1 MVGGADLWTLC
12 TTAAQL
18 DTCVRLRANKL
29 GIQRR
34 PTKRGCRAGRL
45 VRQRHPAADINA
57 AESENETDAPY
68 STPIPVIYPSR
79 CRATRSAAR
88 CRSASLSVDN
98 TSATYRRP
106 DDECDNVSQSSSS
119 SAANKQ
125 DTTAC
130 GSWRSRAAS
139 HQTTSRQPSIL
150 RRRSCCVEQ
159 PAIRHSIR
167 TASTLSTFKN
177 RLKTHLFLPCVA

>member
-1 MVGGADLWTLC
+1 MMVGGADLWTLR

-34 PTKRGCRAGRL
+34 PNNRRGCLAGRL
-45 VRQRHPAADINA
+45 VRQRHPAADNNA
-57 AESENETDAPY
+57 AESEN
-68 STPIPVIYPSR
+68 
-79 CRATRSAAR
+79 
-88 CRSASLSVDN
+88 DN
-98 TSATYRRP
+98 HFHS
-106 DDECDNVSQSSSS
+106 CSSPL
-119 SAANKQ
+119 
-125 DTTAC
+125 C
-130 GSWRSRAAS
+130 GSWRSRAAT

-159 PAIRHSIR
+159 PAVDIR

-177 RLKTHLFLPCVA
+177 RLKTHLFLQSYIV